1 MSVFNKETV
10 NTNEELR
17 NAIDRIISVD
27 DPLASHMYYPSTS
40 TATSTTTSATTYTP
54 STVYPYSETKTYT
67 LDWKQVLNE
76 LQECPMFKGC
86 YDALH
91 GSERFMNGIY
101 TVLEYIANRALSE
114 SEFEKFQDEFISN
127 MIKCE
132 KRAGKYSE
140 D

>member
-17 NAIDRIISVD
+17 NAIDRITSID
-27 DPLASHMYYPSTS
+27 DPLASRMYYSSDSTVSS
-40 TATSTTTSATTYTP
+40 TISTTAGTG
-54 STVYPYSETKTYT
+54 YPYIEAKTYT
-67 LDWKQVLNE
+67 LDWTHVFNE
-76 LQECPMFKGC
+76 LRECSMFRGC

-91 GSERFMNGIY
+91 GSELFMNGVY
-101 TVLEYIANRALSE
+101 TVMEYIASKALSE

-132 KRAGKYSE
+132 KRAGKYPE

>member
-1 MSVFNKETV
+1 MPVFNKETA

-17 NAIDRIISVD
+17 NAIDRIISID
-27 DPLASHMYYPSTS
+27 DPLASRMYYPSDS
-40 TATSTTTSATTYTP
+40 TVSSTISTTTAGTG
-54 STVYPYSETKTYT
+54 YPYIEAKTYT
-67 LDWKQVLNE
+67 LDWTHVFNE
-76 LQECPMFKGC
+76 LRECTMFRGC

-91 GSERFMNGIY
+91 GSELFMNGVY
-101 TVLEYIANRALSE
+101 TVMEYIASKALSE

-132 KRAGKYSE
+132 KRAGKYPE